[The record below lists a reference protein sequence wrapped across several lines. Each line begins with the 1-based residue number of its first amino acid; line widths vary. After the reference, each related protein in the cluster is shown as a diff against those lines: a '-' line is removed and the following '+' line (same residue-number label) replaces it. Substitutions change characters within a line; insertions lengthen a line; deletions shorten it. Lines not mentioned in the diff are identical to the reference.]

1 MTRVGFILPYCGWQT
16 SQHSVTDVLGRSTPH
31 APSLVG
37 ALHWQDTGGGA
48 SGQDSTDRR
57 QMQGL
62 GRMRQSVS
70 TPSLASMA
78 GMPARASIRR
88 SPMVS
93 ATPQTAMLSTMRYVP
108 CVYLYVRACV
118 RVCMR
123 ASVPWGAEERR
134 CQRNVSGC
142 CLQAAWRFHRCE
154 ARRIKH
160 ELDITRPANAGH
172 VTGPCGRRDGSAWS
186 EQQHGRRQR
195 WWRAFPARLHR

>member
-16 SQHSVTDVLGRSTPH
+16 SQHSVTDVFGRTTPH

-37 ALHWQDTGGGA
+37 ALHWQDSGGGA
-48 SGQDSTDRR
+48 SAQDSTDRR

-93 ATPQTAMLSTMRYVP
+93 ATPQTAMPSTMRYVP
-108 CVYLYVRACV
+108 CVCACVCVRACVRACV
-118 RVCMR
+118 RVC
-123 ASVPWGAEERR
+123 VGVYLWGGGGA
-134 CQRNVSGC
+134 
-142 CLQAAWRFHRCE
+142 
-154 ARRIKH
+154 
-160 ELDITRPANAGH
+160 
-172 VTGPCGRRDGSAWS
+172 
-186 EQQHGRRQR
+186 
-195 WWRAFPARLHR
+195 